1 MRRLVLLA
9 SLIALSVT
17 SLPRAAELTITG
29 AWTLNRDLTT
39 IPDERDA
46 SRAPDSGRRGGFG
59 RAGGGAPAGPGI
71 GGRGSLAGLG
81 GNSPSDEE
89 MRSAQAIRRRMSEIP
104 VQLIISRNGESV
116 TFVDQIGRS
125 QTIKADG
132 KKQDR
137 VTGDGEFTTKAR
149 FEADR
154 LVIEDD
160 FGGPKL
166 TTTYRPM
173 LEGGEIRRLEVTL
186 KADHMPGAARA
197 RLADRAGRGEAPA
210 VRRIYDA
217 ETR

>member
-1 MRRLVLLA
+1 MRFVLHA
-9 SLIALSVT
+9 SVIALSLT
-17 SLPRAAELTITG
+17 SIPQAAELTIAG

-39 IPDERDA
+39 MPDETEARHE
-46 SRAPDSGRRGGFG
+46 PESGRRGGFG
-59 RAGGGAPAGPGI
+59 RGGGAPAGPGI

-89 MRSAQAIRRRMSEIP
+89 IRHAQSIRRRMSDIP
-104 VQLIISRNGESV
+104 LQLIISRNGESV

-132 KKQDR
+132 KKQER
-137 VTGDGEFTTKAR
+137 VTGEGEFTSKAR
-149 FEADR
+149 FEGDR

-166 TTTYRPM
+166 TTTYRPI
-173 LEGGEIRRLEVTL
+173 LAGGEIRRLEVTL

-197 RLADRAGRGEAPA
+197 RLADRAGRGRTPE
-210 VRRIYDA
+210 VRRFYDA
-217 ETR
+217 EAR